1 MLNVIR
7 ALVVLVLLFD
17 AGTYMCRTWWL
28 TRYPH
33 ELDYGEGIV
42 LWQAAHVFTL
52 REAYHPIQN
61 FPYIVFHYPPLYHA
75 LSRVAG
81 LIMGD
86 LLQGG
91 RALTFF
97 CTLASAL
104 TVAGIAW
111 SAVPGSRTRRSMAA
125 LVAALLMLR
134 TPSLTWAPNMRVDST
149 AILLTLLGLFVVMK
163 WDSHRATPIAAVLF
177 VAAVFTKQTM
187 IAAPLAAV
195 SMLVVAGC
203 VRRAVILVT
212 TMVGLGLTV
221 AVVLSTATDGEF
233 LRHIIRYN
241 QNPFSVRQLI
251 YLLGQN
257 LSEMAFVGLLALS
270 LPLVLL
276 GGRVSLLRTI
286 RAWRNGAP
294 ARSGREWVA
303 LVTVTYALFAFIV
316 SFTAGK
322 AGAWYN
328 YFLEWNIVCC
338 ALAGIVVG
346 RTWRQSRGVR
356 MGWSVALVWLL
367 VGAAAAGEL
376 RASRDYLRMVRGT
389 SESWNQ
395 RVQDADLALA
405 AVRSVKGPVL
415 AEDMVLLVKA
425 GKDIPWEHAIVTQ
438 LANVGLWDETP
449 AIAMLERRVFD
460 LVVVRKLDNP
470 TRYTPT
476 MRRAIEHAYYVAERI
491 GESYVIMRPRLAEAT
506 PHDAP
511 RRGAAK
517 E

>member
-17 AGTYMCRTWWL
+17 AGAYMCRTWWL

-111 SAVPGSRTRRSMAA
+111 SAVPGSRIAPLDGRSRRRASDASDA
-125 LVAALLMLR
+125 VADVGSEHAGRL
-134 TPSLTWAPNMRVDST
+134 DGD
-149 AILLTLLGLFVVMK
+149 LLTLLGLLVMMK
-163 WDSHRATPIAAVLF
+163 WDSRRATPIVAVLF

-251 YLLGQN
+251 YLLCQN
-257 LSEMAFVGLLALS
+257 LSEMSFVGVLALS

-276 GGRVSLLRTI
+276 GGK
-286 RAWRNGAP
+286 G
-294 ARSGREWVA
+294 VA
-303 LVTVTYALFAFIV
+303 LAHNQGVAQ
-316 SFTAGK
+316 
-322 AGAWYN
+322 W
-328 YFLEWNIVCC
+328 
-338 ALAGIVVG
+338 
-346 RTWRQSRGVR
+346 RTRQIRTRVDCLWCRDVR
-356 MGWSVALVWLL
+356 PF
-367 VGAAAAGEL
+367 
-376 RASRDYLRMVRGT
+376 RF
-389 SESWNQ
+389 
-395 RVQDADLALA
+395 
-405 AVRSVKGPVL
+405 
-415 AEDMVLLVKA
+415 
-425 GKDIPWEHAIVTQ
+425 
-438 LANVGLWDETP
+438 
-449 AIAMLERRVFD
+449 RRV
-460 LVVVRKLDNP
+460 LYGR
-470 TRYTPT
+470 
-476 MRRAIEHAYYVAERI
+476 
-491 GESYVIMRPRLAEAT
+491 
-506 PHDAP
+506 
-511 RRGAAK
+511 
-517 E
+517 

>member
-1 MLNVIR
+1 MLNLVR

-17 AGTYMCRTWWL
+17 AGAFMCRTWWL

-52 REAYHPIQN
+52 REAYHPVQH

-81 LIMGD
+81 LVTDD
-86 LLQGG
+86 LLQAG

-97 CTLASAL
+97 CTLVSAL
-104 TVAGIAW
+104 AVGGIAW
-111 SAVPGSRTRRSMAA
+111 SAVPGSTIRRSMAA

-149 AILLTLLGLFVVMK
+149 AIVLTLLGLLLMMK
-163 WDSHRATPIAAVLF
+163 RDSLRATPIVAALF

-195 SMLVVAGC
+195 SMLVVAGRF
-203 VRRAVILVT
+203 RRAVILVT

-221 AVVLSTATDGEF
+221 AVVLSAATDGEF
-233 LRHIIRYN
+233 LRHTIRYN

-251 YLLGQN
+251 TLLAQN
-257 LSEMAFVGLLALS
+257 LADISFVGVLALS
-270 LPLVLL
+270 LPLVHL
-276 GGRVSLLRTI
+276 GGKGPLVRTITAWRHGAPDRSRQDWIAFGAVTYTLLAFVVSL
-286 RAWRNGAP
+286 
-294 ARSGREWVA
+294 
-303 LVTVTYALFAFIV
+303 
-316 SFTAGK
+316 TAGK

-328 YFLEWNIVCC
+328 YFLEWNIACC

-346 RTWRQSRGVR
+346 RTWQRSRGVR

-367 VGAAAAGEL
+367 VGAAAVDEL
-376 RASRDYLRMVRGT
+376 RVSRDYVRMLRGT
-389 SESWNQ
+389 DEAWNQ
-395 RVQDADLALA
+395 QVHDADRALA
-405 AVRSVKGPVL
+405 AVRSVNGPVL
-415 AEDMVLLVKA
+415 SEDMVLLVKA
-425 GKDIPWEHAIVTQ
+425 GKDIPWEPAIVTQ

-460 LVVVRKLDNP
+460 LVVVRKLDHP
-470 TRYTPT
+470 QRYTPA